1 MAIEYQP
8 LYILSSGMLLQQR
21 KLETITNNLANVDT
35 PAFKKDLILASLWE
49 TPTGQGFPDNDPQNP
64 SNNFLYPVMERVFTD
79 LSQGAIKQTG
89 NPLDLAI
96 EGNGFFAV
104 RSGQEVLYTRKGN
117 FRLDAE
123 GYLVNELG
131 YRVLDTNLNEIRLE
145 GQPTFGIDGSVFV
158 NGQQIATIGV
168 FELQNPQKLGRDLF
182 TGQAQPAQGYR
193 LMQGFL
199 ELSNVNPIL
208 EMAKLIQTH
217 RAHEVYSNLIRSLD
231 AIYERF
237 NQSF

>member
-21 KLETITNNLANVDT
+21 RLETITNNLANVDT
-35 PAFKKDLILASLWE
+35 PAFKKDLMLASLWE
-49 TPTGQGFPDNDPQNP
+49 TPMGQGFPDNDPQNP
-64 SNNFLYPVMERVFTD
+64 SNNFLYPIVERVFTD
-79 LSQGAIKQTG
+79 LSQGAIRQTD

-117 FRLDAE
+117 LRLDAE

-145 GQPTFGIDGSVFV
+145 GQPSFGSDGSVFV
-158 NGQQIATIGV
+158 NGQQIATLGV
-168 FELQNPQKLGRDLF
+168 FDLQNPQKIGKDLF

-193 LMQGFL
+193 LIQGFL

>member
-1 MAIEYQP
+1 MAVEYQA

-21 KLETITNNLANVDT
+21 KLDTITNNLANVDT
-35 PAFKKDLILASLWE
+35 PAFKKDLMLASLWE
-49 TPTGQGFPDNDPQNP
+49 TPMGQAFPDTDPQNP
-64 SNNFLYPVMERVFTD
+64 SNNFLYPIVERVFAD
-79 LSQGAIKQTG
+79 LSQGQIRQTG

-96 EGNGFFAV
+96 EGSGFFAV
-104 RSGQEVLYTRKGN
+104 RRGQEVLYTRKGN
-117 FRLDAE
+117 LRLDAE

-131 YRVLDTNLNEIRLE
+131 YRLLDQNLKEIRLE
-145 GQPTFGIDGSVFV
+145 GQPVFGADGSVFV
-158 NGQQIATIGV
+158 NGQQVATLGI
-168 FELQNPQKLGRDLF
+168 FDLQNPQKVGRDLF
-182 TGQAQPAQGYR
+182 VGQAQPSQGYK

-208 EMAKLIQTH
+208 EMAHLIQTH

-231 AIYERF
+231 VLYERF

>member
-49 TPTGQGFPDNDPQNP
+49 TPMGQGFPDIDPQNP

-145 GQPTFGIDGSVFV
+145 GQPTFGSDGSVYV
-158 NGQQIATIGV
+158 NGQQIATLGV
-168 FELQNPQKLGRDLF
+168 FNLQNPQKIGRDLF

>member
-49 TPTGQGFPDNDPQNP
+49 TPMGQGFPDNDPQNP
-64 SNNFLYPVMERVFTD
+64 SNNFLYPVIERIFTD

-104 RSGQEVLYTRKGN
+104 RRGQEVFYTRKGN

-145 GQPTFGIDGSVFV
+145 GQPTFGSDGSVYV
-158 NGQQIATIGV
+158 NGQQIATLGV
-168 FELQNPQKLGRDLF
+168 FNLQNPQKIGRDLF

>member
-49 TPTGQGFPDNDPQNP
+49 TPMGQGVQDNDPQNP
-64 SNNFLYPVMERVFTD
+64 SNNFLYPVIERIFTD

-145 GQPTFGIDGSVFV
+145 GQPTFGSDGSVFV
-158 NGQQIATIGV
+158 NGQQIATIGL
-168 FELQNPQKLGRDLF
+168 FELQNPQKIGRDLY